1 MTKRTPSLRRRAADW
16 TEQMAVVKVL
26 VVTRGRDTL
35 IKLLRADNGKVVAV
49 APVRPDGP
57 AAVEQVSDSS
67 RYFALRVENAAGNTA
82 TVGLGLNKREDA
94 FDLKSCLA
102 ECARSVKAEEKGV
115 DLGIEGVSS
124 DLLSGFSAGQKLTL
138 KVGGIGGGGGSSSGG
153 GGGSGGGGAP
163 RQLAPPG
170 SAPKPLA
177 PPGSGAKPLAPP
189 AGAAAAAPSG
199 YDLLDLGALSLGGA
213 PAAPAAAKKP
223 AAPQQPAADEGWVTF

>member
-1 MTKRTPSLRRRAADW
+1 
-16 TEQMAVVKVL
+16 MAVVKVL

-138 KVGGIGGGGGSSSGG
+138 KVGGIGGGGGSGG
-153 GGGSGGGGAP
+153 GGGGGGGGGAP

-170 SAPKPLA
+170 SAPKALA

-189 AGAAAAAPSG
+189 AGAATAAPG
-199 YDLLDLGALSLGGA
+199 GDDLLGLGALSLGG
-213 PAAPAAAKKP
+213 PAPAAAKKP
-223 AAPQQPAADEGWVTF
+223 APQQPAADEGWVTF